1 MRVVA
6 TGISSIVSGNSKET
20 VDAFNKVI
28 EGMFPY
34 AGKLKDKT
42 DADLIGKMTQEV
54 GKGNLF
60 FSPIVTKTLRTVV
73 QKVGVSDDFK
83 QKLQNRIKQRRT

>member
-1 MRVVA
+1 MRVLA
-6 TGISSIVSGNSKET
+6 TGVSSIVAGNSKET
-20 VDAFNKVI
+20 VEAFQKVI

-42 DADLIGKMTQEV
+42 DADLISKMTQEV

-60 FSPIVTKTLRTVV
+60 FSPVVTRTLRSVV
-73 QKVGVSDDFK
+73 QKVSVPDDFK
-83 QKLQNRIKQRRT
+83 QKLQNRIKKRRA